1 MGIDSNYVATSEVRE
16 ISATSSGSGPAQR
29 NRTVAPP
36 PIKEVR
42 TEPPPP
48 CRLPLSPRAV
58 RISTRLPIAFGL
70 VLVCLLSAS
79 IAGLWAT
86 FRISTDTLK
95 LLQTDLRLEQAFA
108 AARINTIEMRRYERD
123 TVLNFDNKAAQD
135 DAIDKWKAT
144 RDRLHEGLENL
155 GKITRDSD
163 DVAALTIIKGNL
175 GELEA
180 GYQATVA
187 TLHDGKFKRL
197 ADGFTAIAQYKGART
212 KVEDTL
218 QQRDAEH
225 ASRMADHEKTTQ
237 EISRRS
243 IWAIVLVTLL
253 GFVVSAVVSVV
264 TTRSVVSST
273 EREQKLGDELKIK
286 VDGILEVVHA
296 AATGDLTR
304 EMPVTGSDAIG
315 QMGEEL
321 ARFFADLRTSIASIA
336 QNSEALAAASLQMT
350 GVSQQMS
357 ANAEETSAQ
366 ANVVSNASEEV
377 NHHLQT
383 VSAGTEEMSTSIREI
398 AKNAT
403 EAAKVATEA
412 VKVAQ
417 VTNATVTK
425 LGESSAEIGQ
435 VIKVITSIAQ
445 QTNLLALNATIEA
458 ARAGEAGKGFAVVAN
473 EVKELAKETATAT
486 EDISRKIE
494 TIQENTEEA
503 VGAIGRI
510 TAIINQINDISATI
524 ATAVEEQNATT
535 NEMSRNVSEAANGA
549 GEIVRNIA
557 GVAEAAQS
565 TSDAAGDSQKAAR
578 ALAAMSTELRE
589 LVVRFKY

>member
-1 MGIDSNYVATSEVRE
+1 MGIDRNYVATSEVSE
-16 ISATSSGSGPAQR
+16 ISGTSSRSGLAQR
-29 NRTVAPP
+29 NRVVAPS

-42 TEPPPP
+42 LEPPTP
-48 CRLPLSPRAV
+48 RQLLLSPPAV
-58 RISTRLPIAFGL
+58 RISARLPIAFGL
-70 VLVCLLSAS
+70 VLLCLLSAS
-79 IAGLWAT
+79 FVGLWAT
-86 FRISTDTLK
+86 LRISTDTLK

-108 AARINTIEMRRYERD
+108 AARINAIEMRRYERD

-135 DAIDKWKAT
+135 DAIEKWKVR
-144 RDRLHEGLENL
+144 RDRLHEGLEDL
-155 GKITRDSD
+155 DQIARDPD
-163 DVAALTIIKGNL
+163 DVTALTIIKGNL

-180 GYQATVA
+180 GYKA
-187 TLHDGKFKRL
+187 TLEALRDGKFKRL
-197 ADGFTAIAQYKGART
+197 TDGFTAIANYKGART

-225 ASRMADHEKTTQ
+225 AARMADHGKTTQ

-243 IWAIVLVTLL
+243 IWTIVLVTFL

-264 TTRSVVSST
+264 TARSVISST
-273 EREQKLGDELKIK
+273 EREQKLGHELKIK
-286 VDGILEVVHA
+286 VESILEVVHA
-296 AATGDLTR
+296 AATGDLTH
-304 EMPVTGSDAIG
+304 EMPVSGSDAIG
-315 QMGEEL
+315 QMGEGL
-321 ARFFADLRTSIASIA
+321 ARFFADLRTSITSIA
-336 QNSEALAAASLQMT
+336 QNSEALAAASSQMT
-350 GVSQQMS
+350 GISQQMS

-383 VSAGTEEMSTSIREI
+383 VSAGTEEMSSSIREI

-412 VKVAQ
+412 VKVAE
-417 VTNATVTK
+417 VTNATVTR

-473 EVKELAKETATAT
+473 EVKELAKETAAAT

-503 VGAIGRI
+503 VEAIGRI

-524 ATAVEEQNATT
+524 AAAVEEQNATT

-565 TSDAAGDSQKAAR
+565 TSNGAGDSQKAAG
-578 ALAAMSTELRE
+578 ALASMSAELHE
-589 LVVRFKY
+589 LVGRFKY

>member
-1 MGIDSNYVATSEVRE
+1 MRIDSNYVATGEVSETCD
-16 ISATSSGSGPAQR
+16 TSSGSVTAQEER
-29 NRTVAPP
+29 SPSPLPT
-36 PIKEVR
+36 KEVR
-42 TEPPPP
+42 PDLPVPRRSPFSARALKIRT
-48 CRLPLSPRAV
+48 RLPL
-58 RISTRLPIAFGL
+58 AFGL
-70 VLVCLLSAS
+70 ILLCLLGAS
-79 IAGLWAT
+79 ITGLWAT
-86 FRISTDTLK
+86 LRISTDTLK
-95 LLQTDLRLEQAFA
+95 LLQTDYRLEQAFA
-108 AARINTIEMRRYERD
+108 AARINAIEMRRYERD
-123 TVLNFDNKAAQD
+123 TVLNFDNKTAQD
-135 DAIDKWKAT
+135 DAIEKWKAT
-144 RDRLHEGLENL
+144 RDRLREGLANL
-155 GKITRDSD
+155 DKIATDTD
-163 DVAALTIIKGNL
+163 DVDALTIIKGNL
-175 GELEA
+175 GEFEA

-187 TLHDGKFKRL
+187 ALHAGKFKRL
-197 ADGFTAIAQYKGART
+197 ADGFAAIAQYKDART

-218 QQRDAEH
+218 QEQDAEH
-225 ASRMADHEKTTQ
+225 ASRTSDHEKTTQ

-243 IWAIVLVTLL
+243 VWTIVLATLL
-253 GFVVSAVVSVV
+253 GFIVSAVVSVV
-264 TTRSVVSST
+264 TTRSVISFE
-273 EREQKLGDELKIK
+273 EREQKLGDELKMK
-286 VDGILEVVHA
+286 VDGILEIVRSA
-296 AATGDLTR
+296 AKGDLTR
-304 EMPVTGSDAIG
+304 EISVNGKDAIG
-315 QMGEEL
+315 QMGEGL
-321 ARFFADLRTSIASIA
+321 ARFFTDLRASITSIA
-336 QNSEALAAASLQMT
+336 QNSEALAEASSQMT

-383 VSAGTEEMSTSIREI
+383 VSAGTEEMGISIREI

-417 VTNATVTK
+417 VTNSTVTK

-494 TIQENTEEA
+494 AIQGNTQEA

-510 TAIINQINDISATI
+510 AAIINQINDISSTI

-565 TSDAAGDSQKAAR
+565 TSDGARDSQTAAH
-578 ALAAMSTELRE
+578 ALATMSAELRE
-589 LVVRFKY
+589 LVGRFKY